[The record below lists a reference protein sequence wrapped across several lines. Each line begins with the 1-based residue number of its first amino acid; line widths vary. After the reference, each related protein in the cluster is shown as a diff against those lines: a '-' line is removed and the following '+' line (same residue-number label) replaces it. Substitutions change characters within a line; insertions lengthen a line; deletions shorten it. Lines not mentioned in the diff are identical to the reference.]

1 MAISFTE
8 TPETV
13 EDTQSDLA
21 VNRKRDRDETQVA
34 LDTLVKAMVEVWETA
49 GKPGPAEAPRKRF
62 TVPTKDRSAFKAM
75 IRRATTLH
83 KVAPVW
89 YKDVASGTNTTVKF
103 TIGPAPVRET
113 KADAGPAADAAITAA
128 HREGT
133 APSAPAPAP
142 QPQSEGRRLIGGRR

>member
-34 LDTLVKAMVEVWETA
+34 LDSVVKAMVEAWEAA
-49 GKPGPAEAPRKRF
+49 GKPDPADAPRKRF

-89 YKDVASGTNTTVKF
+89 YKDVASGTSTTVKF
-103 TIGPAPVRET
+103 TIGPAPVKET
-113 KADAGPAADAAITAA
+113 KADETSAPAAPAPAPAQAPAA
-128 HREGT
+128 
-133 APSAPAPAP
+133 SAPAP